1 MEEDVQKGA
10 LRTGKRKYIH
20 TSSVSGQSVPQPSP
34 GAGDELPDGD
44 VEVGPVGHSYG
55 VEQQRPIDAVPE
67 QSPSL
72 AAAGSTR
79 ERRPPASQPFDE
91 MPEPCKPAERSA
103 ATRESVRMQLRL
115 GRNKQWRGVHP

>member
-1 MEEDVQKGA
+1 MVQLINFWSVLFLYFFLKKNA
-10 LRTGKRKYIH
+10 STKITGYYK
-20 TSSVSGQSVPQPSP
+20 
-34 GAGDELPDGD
+34 
-44 VEVGPVGHSYG
+44 
-55 VEQQRPIDAVPE
+55 RPIDAVPE